1 MKIVKKLFKI
11 AAIILVIYII
21 GKIGYSDMQ
30 DEIMDSNLSNK
41 IMRGELIE

>member
-11 AAIILVIYII
+11 AAIILVICII

-30 DEIMDSNLSNK
+30 DEIDDVVITNQIIN
-41 IMRGELIE
+41 RR

>member
-1 MKIVKKLFKI
+1 MKIVKKLLKI

-30 DEIMDSNLSNK
+30 VEIEDAAITNQIIN
-41 IMRGELIE
+41 RR

>member
-21 GKIGYSDMQ
+21 GKIGYSDMIDQQQ
-30 DEIMDSNLSNK
+30 DAIISMPF
-41 IMRGELIE
+41 RHRATV

>member
-1 MKIVKKLFKI
+1 MNIVKKLFKI

-30 DEIMDSNLSNK
+30 VESEDAAITNQIIN
-41 IMRGELIE
+41 RR

>member
-21 GKIGYSDMQ
+21 GTIGYSDMIDQQQ
-30 DEIMDSNLSNK
+30 DAIITQQIING
-41 IMRGELIE
+41 RQ